1 MKAIAGIDLND
12 VTAVYGGAQGEL
24 YALLFGQLL
33 HIGGMNA
40 SLDLAARAGI
50 GAGMRGIDLCCGNG
64 AGMRVLVRFSNVASM
79 IGVDATPRNIE
90 QGTQSCR
97 DEGFGEKI
105 RLVLGDACESGLPGA
120 SADFV
125 WGEDAWC
132 YVANKEK
139 LIAEA
144 ARLVRPAGMIAFSD
158 WVEGPKALS
167 DPEAERF
174 LRMMHFANVAD
185 ISDYD
190 RLLKQNRCE
199 VRAAEDTGRL
209 GEHFE
214 LFLDMIGMQLTYDVL
229 ATVGFRKELLKPI
242 TDNFRFLAALAR
254 AGKIIQARFVARRQE

>member
-1 MKAIAGIDLND
+1 
-12 VTAVYGGAQGEL
+12 
-24 YALLFGQLL
+24 
-33 HIGGMNA
+33 
-40 SLDLAARAGI
+40 
-50 GAGMRGIDLCCGNG
+50 
-64 AGMRVLVRFSNVASM
+64 
-79 IGVDATPRNIE
+79 
-90 QGTQSCR
+90 
-97 DEGFGEKI
+97 
-105 RLVLGDACESGLPGA
+105 
-120 SADFV
+120 V